1 LNLGINMNAFK
12 NILNKLYSEDNG
24 VFAILKA
31 ENKIELAAID
41 DLRSAQD
48 SAEVI
53 FVDASLNDAV
63 EKADE
68 IYELHDEWSRV
79 SEDFYLEFENLE
91 SKFSQL
97 KDKMD
102 NLEEKLNAYE
112 ELSDELGIDPNNS
125 DVYRFSDILLV
136 EMQEE
141 YREYDNNYNRL
152 SGAFNLAKPS

>member
-1 LNLGINMNAFK
+1 MSNG

-68 IYELHDEWSRV
+68 IYELHEV
-79 SEDFYLEFENLE
+79 SKTFYSTYYIVFI
-91 SKFSQL
+91 QL
-97 KDKMD
+97 CKT
-102 NLEEKLNAYE
+102 
-112 ELSDELGIDPNNS
+112 SCSI
-125 DVYRFSDILLV
+125 
-136 EMQEE
+136 
-141 YREYDNNYNRL
+141 
-152 SGAFNLAKPS
+152 

>member
-1 LNLGINMNAFK
+1 
-12 NILNKLYSEDNG
+12 
-24 VFAILKA
+24 
-31 ENKIELAAID
+31 
-41 DLRSAQD
+41 
-48 SAEVI
+48 
-53 FVDASLNDAV
+53 
-63 EKADE
+63 
-68 IYELHDEWSRV
+68 
-79 SEDFYLEFENLE
+79 
-91 SKFSQL
+91 
-97 KDKMD
+97 MD